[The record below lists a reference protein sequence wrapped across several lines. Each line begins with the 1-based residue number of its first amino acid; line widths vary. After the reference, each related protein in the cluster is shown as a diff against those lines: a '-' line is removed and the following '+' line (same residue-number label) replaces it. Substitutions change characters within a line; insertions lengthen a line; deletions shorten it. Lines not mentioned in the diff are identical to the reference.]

1 MKKYVDGVLILG
13 IGVCLFTLMEQNKQI
28 NKMKFDIKPNS
39 DSLILTMKNKIDSLN
54 SEIFTKDIEIGR
66 YEVIF
71 DRAEGE
77 MSPECKIELESIK
90 HTVE

>member
-1 MKKYVDGVLILG
+1 MKKYVDGLLVLG
-13 IGVCLFTLMEQNKQI
+13 ISVCLFTLMKQNEQIDKIKSN
-28 NKMKFDIKPNS
+28 IKPTS
-39 DSLILTMKNKIDSLN
+39 DSLVIMKKQVDSLN
-54 SEIFTKDIEIGR
+54 SEIFVKDIEIGR

-77 MSPECKIELESIK
+77 MSLECKEELEKIK

>member
-1 MKKYVDGVLILG
+1 MMKKQV
-13 IGVCLFTLMEQNKQI
+13 
-28 NKMKFDIKPNS
+28 
-39 DSLILTMKNKIDSLN
+39 DSLT
-54 SEIFTKDIEIGR
+54 SEIFVKDIEIGR

-77 MSPECKIELESIK
+77 MSPECKEELESIK

>member
-1 MKKYVDGVLILG
+1 MKKYVDGLLILG
-13 IGVCLFTLMEQNKQI
+13 IGICLFTLGKQFKAI
-28 NKMKFDIKPNS
+28 KEIKENIKPTS
-39 DSLILTMKNKIDSLN
+39 DSLVMMKKQVDSLT
-54 SEIFTKDIEIGR
+54 SEIFVKDIEIGR

-77 MSPECKIELESIK
+77 MSPECKEELEMIR

>member
-1 MKKYVDGVLILG
+1 MKKYVDGLLVLG
-13 IGVCLFTLMEQNKQI
+13 IGVCLFTLMKQNKQI
-28 NKMKFDIKPNS
+28 NKMKSDAKPTL
-39 DSLILTMKNKIDSLN
+39 DSLVIMKNQVDSLN
-54 SEIFTKDIEIGR
+54 SEIFVKDIEIGR

-77 MSPECKIELESIK
+77 MSLECKEELEKIK

>member
-1 MKKYVDGVLILG
+1 VIL
-13 IGVCLFTLMEQNKQI
+13 
-28 NKMKFDIKPNS
+28 
-39 DSLILTMKNKIDSLN
+39 KNQVDSLN
-54 SEIFTKDIEIGR
+54 SEIFVKDIEIGR

-77 MSPECKIELESIK
+77 MSPECKEELESIK

>member
-1 MKKYVDGVLILG
+1 MKKYVDGLLIIG
-13 IGVCLFTLMEQNKQI
+13 IGVCLFTLIKQNKNI
-28 NKMKFDIKPNS
+28 TSIKESVKPLQDSIVYLKQQS
-39 DSLILTMKNKIDSLN
+39 DSLK
-54 SEIFTKDIEIGR
+54 SEIFVMEIDLNR

-77 MSPECKIELESIK
+77 MSPECKEELESIK

>member
-1 MKKYVDGVLILG
+1 MKKYVDGLLILG
-13 IGVCLFTLMEQNKQI
+13 IGVCLFTLIKQNKQI
-28 NKMKFDIKPNS
+28 NKMKYDTQPTL
-39 DSLILTMKNKIDSLN
+39 DSLVILKNQVDSLN
-54 SEIFTKDIEIGR
+54 SEIFVKDIEIGR

-77 MSPECKIELESIK
+77 MSPECKEELESIK

>member
-1 MKKYVDGVLILG
+1 MKKYVDGLLILG
-13 IGVCLFTLMEQNKQI
+13 IGVCLFTLMKQNKQI
-28 NKMKFDIKPNS
+28 NKIKSDTKPTL
-39 DSLILTMKNKIDSLN
+39 DSLVIMKKQVDSLN
-54 SEIFTKDIEIGR
+54 SEIFVKDIEIGR

-77 MSPECKIELESIK
+77 MSPECKEELEKIK

>member
-1 MKKYVDGVLILG
+1 MKKYVDGLLILG
-13 IGVCLFTLMEQNKQI
+13 IGVCLFTLMTQNKQI
-28 NKMKFDIKPNS
+28 NKMKSEIKPTS
-39 DSLILTMKNKIDSLN
+39 DSLVLMKNKFDSLN

-77 MSPECKIELESIK
+77 MSLECKEELEKIK

>member
-1 MKKYVDGVLILG
+1 MKKYVDGLLILG
-13 IGVCLFTLMEQNKQI
+13 IGVCLFTLVKQNKQI
-28 NKMKFDIKPNS
+28 NKLKIESQPNIDTIVS
-39 DSLILTMKNKIDSLN
+39 MRKQVDSLT
-54 SEIFTKDIEIGR
+54 SEIFIKDIEIGR

-77 MSPECKIELESIK
+77 MSPECKQELEAIK

>member
-1 MKKYVDGVLILG
+1 MKKYVDGLLILG
-13 IGVCLFTLMEQNKQI
+13 IGVCLFTLIKQNKQI
-28 NKMKFDIKPNS
+28 NKMKSDVQPTS
-39 DSLILTMKNKIDSLN
+39 DSLVMMKKQVDSLT
-54 SEIFTKDIEIGR
+54 SEIFVKDIEIGR

-77 MSPECKIELESIK
+77 MSPECKEELEAIK